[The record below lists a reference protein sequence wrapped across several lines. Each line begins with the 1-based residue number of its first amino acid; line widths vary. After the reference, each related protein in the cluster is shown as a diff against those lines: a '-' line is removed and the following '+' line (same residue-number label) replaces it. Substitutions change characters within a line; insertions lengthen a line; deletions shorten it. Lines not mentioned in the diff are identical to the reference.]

1 MGLSRSTY
9 YDAPSLPT
17 DGAALVATMIAIC
30 DEFEAYGYRRV
41 GAELRHRGIVVNAKK
56 IRRLMRENDLQPKRR
71 KRFVATTDSD
81 HDGPIFPDLA
91 RHKILD
97 GPNQVW
103 VADITYIAIAVG
115 FVYMAAILDAWSRRV
130 VGYAI
135 SRSIDAR
142 LAVAALKAAIRVRQP
157 PKGCIHHSDRGSQYA
172 SEVYRG
178 LLADH
183 GLVGSMGRRGNP
195 YDNAKAES
203 FMKTLKVEA
212 VYLMDYETF
221 EDVTADLPR
230 FIDEVYNTRRTPFRA
245 RLSEPG
251 PVRGQPRPADGQNCR
266 LILSGSRGAL
276 HDLAGS
282 INSRA
287 SKSHRLRLHPEDGQS
302 GSIVVLQSRQS
313 AFGSWHSSLE
323 RNCLRREL
331 RCCYLPR
338 LSNMFRSR
346 LSCRRPFLCFH
357 QGYPAIGH
365 CSHIWCDLIASQ

>member
-1 MGLSRSTY
+1 MLKPRSSPEAYSSSGLRGKDRGARTYGRPTSPRNRVSKRGSEKRTAAKKREYIRHHRPRGLSIAKGCRLMGLSRSAY

-17 DGAALVATMIAIC
+17 DGAALFATMIAIC
-30 DEFEAYGYRRV
+30 DEFEAYGYRQV

-56 IRRLMRENDLQPKRR
+56 IRRLMRESDLQPKRR
-71 KRFVATTDSD
+71 KQFVATTDSD

-91 RHKILD
+91 HHKILD

-103 VADITYIAIAVG
+103 VADITYIAIAAG

-212 VYLMDYETF
+212 VYLMDHEG
-221 EDVTADLPR
+221 ADLPR
-230 FIDEVYNTRRTPFRA
+230 FIDEVYNTRRLHSALGYLSPAQFEDAHA
-245 RLSEPG
+245 RQT
-251 PVRGQPRPADGQNCR
+251 VKTA
-266 LILSGSRGAL
+266 A
-276 HDLAGS
+276 
-282 INSRA
+282 
-287 SKSHRLRLHPEDGQS
+287 
-302 GSIVVLQSRQS
+302 
-313 AFGSWHSSLE
+313 
-323 RNCLRREL
+323 
-331 RCCYLPR
+331 
-338 LSNMFRSR
+338 
-346 LSCRRPFLCFH
+346 
-357 QGYPAIGH
+357 
-365 CSHIWCDLIASQ
+365 